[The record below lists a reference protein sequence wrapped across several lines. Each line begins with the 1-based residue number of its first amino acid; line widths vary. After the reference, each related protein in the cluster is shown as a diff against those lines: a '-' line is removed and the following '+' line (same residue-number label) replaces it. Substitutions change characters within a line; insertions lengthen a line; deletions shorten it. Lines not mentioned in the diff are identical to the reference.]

1 MGWFRKKHDPLSERA
16 RALEAEIAALQD
28 QIKPAE
34 GGTPSP
40 PSPRLRS
47 TTLPGGART
56 EAVPSPTAEPVF
68 ESVNQ
73 ERLKTA
79 SLPTSP
85 ASLPHPDLGLRQ
97 PGFAAG
103 MQRLKRRF
111 GLTPSSNPKLVKLL
125 NSGQIQGLRP
135 LRYEK
140 RIARNRF
147 ILLSLVLLA
156 VLFGLFSALLRNR

>member
-28 QIKPAE
+28 QIKQAE
-34 GGTPSP
+34 GGTVLP
-40 PSPRLRS
+40 PPPRLRS

-56 EAVPSPTAEPVF
+56 EAVPPPSTEPVF

-73 ERLKTA
+73 ARLKGA
-79 SLPTSP
+79 SLPASL

-97 PGFAAG
+97 PGFAGG
-103 MQRLKRRF
+103 MQRLRRQF

-147 ILLSLVLLA
+147 ILLSLLLLA